1 MKRISIILSIIFI
14 GILLNS
20 CAHSKTMEI
29 GGKSVIV
36 EPYGWMNETE
46 MKNDSVV
53 YRVNTGNVVW
63 SVVTFETVVVP
74 IILTGN
80 YLYEPVRKK

>member
-1 MKRISIILSIIFI
+1 MKKISVIISIILI
-14 GILLNS
+14 GILLGS

-29 GGKSVIV
+29 GGKAVIV
-36 EPYGWMNETE
+36 EPYGWMNEAE

-63 SVVTFETVVVP
+63 SVVTFETVVIP

>member
-1 MKRISIILSIIFI
+1 MISVFL
-14 GILLNS
+14 GS
-20 CAHSKTMEI
+20 CADSKTMEI
-29 GGKSVIV
+29 GGKAVVV
-36 EPYGWMNETE
+36 EPYGWMNEAE

-63 SVVTFETVVVP
+63 SVVSFETVVIP